1 MDTSKIDIDARF
13 TDGELFG
20 MFNVEC
26 APSWAGPNCLRLP
39 LLKVKVK
46 KVKKVKASKRM
57 QKTPCD
63 KIKDGVTTHQP
74 GKARVDDLVAF
85 YAANAA
91 AEISPFEV

>member
-1 MDTSKIDIDARF
+1 MNTNELAIDKRF

-26 APSWAGPNCLRLP
+26 APTWAGPNCLRMP
-39 LLKVKVK
+39 LLKVKVR
-46 KVKKVKASKRM
+46 KVKASKRM
-57 QKTPCD
+57 QKMPCD

-85 YAANAA
+85 YNTFGD

>member
-1 MDTSKIDIDARF
+1 MNTNELAIDKRF

-20 MFNVEC
+20 MFNFEC
-26 APSWAGPNCLRLP
+26 SPSWTGPNCLRIP
-39 LLKVKVK
+39 LLKVRVR
-46 KVKKVKASKRM
+46 KAKQSKRL
-57 QKTPCD
+57 QKMPCD

-85 YAANAA
+85 YAANAE

>member
-1 MDTSKIDIDARF
+1 MNTNELEIDKRF

-26 APSWAGPNCLRLP
+26 APSWTGPNCLRIP
-39 LLKVKVK
+39 LLKVRVR
-46 KVKKVKASKRM
+46 KAKQSKRL
-57 QKTPCD
+57 QKMPCD

-85 YAANAA
+85 YAANAVN
-91 AEISPFEV
+91 EVSPFEV